1 MARKN
6 KIEEYRENAPEVPTN
21 TCPYIDFIQDIIKEI
36 VDETDSVMIEKKAE
50 LADSALEYIRES
62 NELLRSGSAYWY
74 QKFSQHYNK
83 P

>member
-6 KIEEYRENAPEVPTN
+6 KIEEYREKAPEIPTN
-21 TCPYIDFIQDIIKEI
+21 TCPYIDFIQEIFKEI

-50 LADSALEYIRES
+50 LASVALEYIRES
-62 NELLRSGSAYWY
+62 NDLLRSGGTYWY
-74 QKFSQHYNK
+74 QKLSEHYNK